1 MSNII
6 YHYTYIITNMNNQMK
21 YIGVRS
27 CSCLPE
33 NDDGYMGSSKILNEV
48 MNETPEYF
56 TKTIIDTFPTRE
68 IANINEQWFHE
79 HYDVAQNPKFYNLC
93 IAPMGFWN
101 MKLNPTPAEKRKK
114 ALDRFNSK
122 IIKTG
127 SCHEWNASKQKQG
140 YGMFSY
146 DGKSKPAHRFAYL
159 LHKGDIAENMVVHQ
173 TCENNSCVNPEH
185 LVLQTKSQ
193 NKKNYNSTHVSK
205 EMVEKSSVKFL
216 YRLRSVR
223 PELEKEIDA
232 LLMLLVTEKMKDE
245 DDFGFE
251 EIKKES
257 YL

>member
-1 MSNII
+1 
-6 YHYTYIITNMNNQMK
+6 MK
-21 YIGVRS
+21 
-27 CSCLPE
+27 
-33 NDDGYMGSSKILNEV
+33 
-48 MNETPEYF
+48 
-56 TKTIIDTFPTRE
+56 FP
-68 IANINEQWFHE
+68 Q
-79 HYDVAQNPKFYNLC
+79 
-93 IAPMGFWN
+93 
-101 MKLNPTPAEKRKK
+101 K
-114 ALDRFNSK
+114 AIDRFNAK
-122 IIKTG
+122 INK
-127 SCHEWNASKQKQG
+127 SSNCHEWNASKQKQG

-159 LHKGDIAENMVVHQ
+159 LHKGDIA
-173 TCENNSCVNPEH
+173 VNPEH

-251 EIKKES
+251 KIKKEN